1 MSNPLHTS
9 DPKTQIIVMTL
20 DPVHVGTGGMR
31 LGRVDNTIVREPGTR
46 LPKIPGTSL
55 SGAIRQYAARRFN
68 KTKCAGQKDHCG
80 QPTCPI
86 CYTFGFVNSPDTGK
100 SSAGVVSLSDARILL
115 FPVYSMTGPVWVTC
129 PSSLRDMGITGIPS
143 LSAKSTALWQADV
156 TDKDCINLGWLMLE
170 KEGGSK
176 KLPAVNGNIPTEIQQ
191 RMVMVSDEVFSQ
203 IVNSNLEVRTSVSI
217 DPETGAASDGAL
229 FTYEAIPR
237 AAILWMDVVQD
248 DFRHEFPSMN
258 KLSKWQ
264 ALLNKSDEEGKKEQ
278 IPLLRNWNLLKKNE
292 QNDEEAFKK
301 AMTAAKKWVDDDCPR
316 YSDLNPATAGKC
328 GNGSQTEDTALDVV
342 LAGLDL
348 AEHFGIG
355 GMGTR
360 GFGRIRRLSASPQP
374 AAGKEGS
381 K

>member
-1 MSNPLHTS
+1 MS
-9 DPKTQIIVMTL
+9 DPLNVTYGNQIILMTI

-68 KTKCAGQKDHCG
+68 KMKCAGQTGHCG

-86 CYTFGFVNSPDTGK
+86 CYTFGFVNSPNTGK

-129 PSSLRDMGITGIPS
+129 PSALRDMGITGIPS
-143 LSAKSTALWQADV
+143 LSDKSKAIWKSEV
-156 TDKDCINLGWLMLE
+156 TQKNCINLGWLMLE
-170 KEGGSK
+170 KEGGNK
-176 KLPAVNGNIPTEIQQ
+176 TLPPVNGNIPTDIQN
-191 RMVMVSDEVFSQ
+191 RMVIVSDGVFPQ

-237 AAILWMDVVQD
+237 ATILWMDVVQD
-248 DFRHEFPSMN
+248 DFRKEFPSMT
-258 KLSKWQ
+258 KLSGWQ

-278 IPLLRNWNLLKKNE
+278 IPLLINWNLLKKNE
-292 QNDEEAFKK
+292 QNDEKVFGK
-301 AMTAAKKWVDDDCPR
+301 AMEESRKWFDDDCLR
-316 YSDLNPATAGKC
+316 YYDMKAATDGRW
-328 GNGSQTEDTALDVV
+328 GNGSESDDTAMDVV
-342 LAGLDL
+342 FAGLDL
-348 AEHFGIG
+348 AEYFGIG

-360 GFGRIRRLSASPQP
+360 GFGRIRRLPAPPQP
-374 AAGKEGS
+374 AAGKEVANG
-381 K
+381 